1 MNNLE
6 QDLVRTITPK
16 CMEVL
21 YRLISAGYDII
32 TKYSSV
38 DLLCR
43 MVVSIRHFM
52 LDEMKNRSTMKSQ
65 TRTCLTYIQ
74 VVAES
79 I

>member
-1 MNNLE
+1 MKYLE
-6 QDLVRTITPK
+6 QDLVRTITPI

-43 MVVSIRHFM
+43 SG
-52 LDEMKNRSTMKSQ
+52 LDSAFCLMK
-65 TRTCLTYIQ
+65 
-74 VVAES
+74 
-79 I
+79 